1 MEELK
6 MDKGFIKIMVI
17 LFAIVCLFGFTRVA
31 VIQAG
36 EKSVEEEILDILK
49 EKGVIPH
56 WRYNEL
62 KDKAKKE
69 KKGHLF
75 SSKGWNL
82 DIGGALEFEYVDTE
96 KDDGIKNPDGRFQLD
111 KFVLKPKVSSDSH
124 NISLWAELEAN
135 EDETKVA
142 SFAAVWDKLPLGSR
156 LSTGLMQRFNR
167 PSRKT
172 EVYPLLGTAMWRYEY
187 YQIRWEGKIKPV
199 YWGVSYGEGLRL
211 GTKQVSEDSSYK
223 MLRDN
228 RNTGDK
234 TGHHEWGLKLGVKP
248 KFGKAGRLD
257 IQGYGFWG
265 ELSGDATEGDINVLH
280 GKLPNYTSLD
290 DEQSRYGGRITFKYE
305 GLTFMGEM
313 AKLKDGEVERDGWY
327 AQASYKIKTGNKK
340 YLRSV
345 EPLVRY
351 GVLDIDWTKSFAKT
365 ASWDREMTTVALI
378 TELVKN
384 VKLKAEYYINEED
397 TGGDDV
403 NNNEFLLQL
412 QYKF

>member
-1 MEELK
+1 MNK
-6 MDKGFIKIMVI
+6 AFIKVIVI
-17 LFAIVCLFGFTRVA
+17 LFTIIGLVGFTRVA

-36 EKSVEEEILDILK
+36 EKSVEKEILDILK
-49 EKGVIPH
+49 EKEVIPH

-62 KDKAKKE
+62 KEKAKKKEE
-69 KKGHLF
+69 KPKHLF

-96 KDDGIKNPDGRFQLD
+96 DDVGIDNNDGRFQLD

-124 NISLWAELEAN
+124 DISLWAELEAN
-135 EDETKVA
+135 EDETKVS
-142 SFAAVWDKLPLGSR
+142 SFAAIWDKLPLGSK
-156 LSTGLMQRFNR
+156 LSTGLMPRFNR

-199 YWGVSYGEGLRL
+199 YWGVSFGEGLRL

-228 RNTGDK
+228 RNTGEK
-234 TGHHEWGLKLGVKP
+234 TRYHESGLKLGVKP
-248 KFGKAGRLD
+248 KFGKAGSLD

-265 ELSGDATEGDINVLH
+265 KLDGDATEGDIHVLH
-280 GKLPNYTSLD
+280 SKLPNYTSLD

-305 GLTFMGEM
+305 GFSVMGEM
-313 AKLKDGEVERDGWY
+313 AKLKDGVAERDGWY

-340 YLRSV
+340 YFRSV

-351 GVLDIDWTKSFAKT
+351 GVLDIDCTKSFDKPV
-365 ASWDREMTTVALI
+365 SWDRDMTTVALI
-378 TELVKN
+378 TELAKN

-397 TGGDDV
+397 TGGKDV
-403 NNNEFLLQL
+403 NNDELLLQL
-412 QYKF
+412 QIKF